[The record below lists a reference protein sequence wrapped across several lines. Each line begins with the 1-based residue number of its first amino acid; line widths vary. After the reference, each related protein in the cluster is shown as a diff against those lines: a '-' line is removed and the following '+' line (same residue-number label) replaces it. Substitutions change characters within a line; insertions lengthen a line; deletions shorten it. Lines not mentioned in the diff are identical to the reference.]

1 MQDKITL
8 PAYLV
13 KELKEG
19 WVYELSWDDETDE
32 ISLSPLQQFTIEE
45 REKAK
50 EQWKAFNGALP
61 QTPKFK
67 EK

>member
-1 MQDKITL
+1 MQIKL
-8 PAYLV
+8 PKSIV
-13 KELKEG
+13 DDLKSG
-19 WVYELSWDDETDE
+19 WIFELSWDDETDE

-61 QTPKFK
+61 QTPKFTK
-67 EK
+67 K

>member
-1 MQDKITL
+1 MQIKL
-8 PAYLV
+8 PKSIV
-13 KELKEG
+13 DDLKSG
-19 WVYELSWDDETDE
+19 WIFELSWDDETDE